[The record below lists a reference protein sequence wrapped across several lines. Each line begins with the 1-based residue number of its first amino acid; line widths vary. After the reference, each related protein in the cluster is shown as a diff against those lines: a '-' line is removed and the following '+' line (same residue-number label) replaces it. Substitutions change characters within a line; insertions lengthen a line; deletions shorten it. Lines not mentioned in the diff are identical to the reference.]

1 MTLIPAK
8 NGQPLLEQLLR
19 AIFQIRKDFRR
30 PYRHIRR
37 RDMETVLGAGEIHLE
52 KKRKVFR
59 RPEARLPAPSRAAVS
74 VSEFQ

>member
-1 MTLIPAK
+1 
-8 NGQPLLEQLLR
+8 
-19 AIFQIRKDFRR
+19 
-30 PYRHIRR
+30 
-37 RDMETVLGAGEIHLE
+37 METVLGAGEIHLE